1 MSKDVSKKMA
11 ELIKT
16 GASMTP
22 LSCPQCHAPLLK
34 LKTGEIY
41 CAGCE
46 RKVVIVKDDREES
59 LLLRNLL
66 LDDLDVTICKKIED
80 VQRRI
85 QYENDNKKLY
95 EYAKELLLWLEALEK
110 LRKMPR
116 NIK

>member
-11 ELIKT
+11 ELIRA
-16 GASMTP
+16 GASMTS

-85 QYENDNKKLY
+85 QHENDNKKLY

>member
-1 MSKDVSKKMA
+1 MDNDVSKKMA
-11 ELIKT
+11 ELMRA
-16 GASMTP
+16 GASMIS

-46 RKVVIVKDDREES
+46 RRVVIVKDDKEES

-66 LDDLDVTICKKIED
+66 LDDLDVTICKRIENI
-80 VQRRI
+80 QKRI
-85 QYENDNKKLY
+85 QYEVDDKKLY
-95 EYAKELLLWLEALEK
+95 EYVKELLLWLEALEK

-116 NIK
+116 HIK

>member
-1 MSKDVSKKMA
+1 MSRDVSKKMA
-11 ELIKT
+11 ELMRA
-16 GASMTP
+16 GASMMS

-80 VQRRI
+80 IQKHI
-85 QYENDNKKLY
+85 QYENDDKKLH
-95 EYAKELLLWLEALEK
+95 EYVKELLLWLEALEK

-116 NIK
+116 KY